1 METPHKLRVANEE
14 ETPEKPENST
24 EKYRKKIEPWLTAVF
39 QSEHFN
45 LLLGSGFP
53 IAVGHAADAKATGMG
68 LFDLGEFTT
77 VINEHATASAKATE
91 RGEANCEDQV
101 RSALALIAGLKIQ
114 KDARADTLK
123 TALDFALNAFLRSLL
138 DTEAVIEAKICTND
152 EKGLE
157 ARKQLTS
164 FLLSFASR
172 AATRERLHIFTTNYD
187 RLIEYGCDML
197 GLRTIDRFVGTLSPV
212 FRSSRIEVDMHYSP
226 PGIRGEP
233 RYLEGVVKLTKL
245 HGSLDWKF
253 ENGKL
258 TREALPFGPSKEFP
272 VYKKEVSDTVMI
284 YPNPAKDVETL
295 EYPYAELFRD
305 FSAAVCRPNSA
316 LVTYGYGYGDDHINR
331 IIADMLTIPS
341 SHLVIIA
348 FSDEGGRVARFCD
361 RIGKPAQI
369 TLLIGPHFGALQNL
383 VDYYLPKP
391 AIDTI
396 TFRAAE
402 LRERRGEK
410 YEPREPAT
418 TIVPLAEEI
427 I

>member
-1 METPHKLRVANEE
+1 M
-14 ETPEKPENST
+14 
-24 EKYRKKIEPWLTAVF
+24 I
-39 QSEHFN
+39 SE
-45 LLLGSGFP
+45 
-53 IAVGHAADAKATGMG
+53 
-68 LFDLGEFTT
+68 
-77 VINEHATASAKATE
+77 
-91 RGEANCEDQV
+91 
-101 RSALALIAGLKIQ
+101 
-114 KDARADTLK
+114 
-123 TALDFALNAFLRSLL
+123 
-138 DTEAVIEAKICTND
+138 D
-152 EKGLE
+152 EKGLV
-157 ARKQLTS
+157 AKKQLTS

-187 RLIEYGCDML
+187 RLIEYGCDIL

-245 HGSLDWKF
+245 HGSLDWQF
-253 ENGKL
+253 HNGRL
-258 TREALPFGPSKEFP
+258 SREPLPFGPATDFP
-272 VYKKEVSDTVMI
+272 AYKKEVSDTVMI

-331 IIADMLTIPS
+331 TIADMLTIPS

-348 FSDEGGRVARFCD
+348 FSDTGGRVTRFCD

-369 TLLIGPHFGALQNL
+369 TLLIGPHFGSLPNL

-402 LRERRGEK
+402 LRERRGER
-410 YEPREPAT
+410 YEQKPTPPAAT
-418 TIVPLAEEI
+418 PTIVVDEL
-427 I
+427 

>member
-1 METPHKLRVANEE
+1 MATNHLLRVGTEE
-14 ETPEKPENST
+14 ETPEKPEANP
-24 EKYRKKIEPWLTAVF
+24 EGYRKKIEPWLTAVF

-45 LLLGSGFP
+45 LLLGSGFTS
-53 IAVGHAADAKATGMG
+53 AVGFAASAQATGMG
-68 LFDLGEFTT
+68 LFDLGDLTPT
-77 VINEHATASAKATE
+77 INEHAAASALKAG
-91 RGEANCEDQV
+91 RGEPNCEDQM
-101 RSALALIAGLKIQ
+101 RSALALIAGLRIQ
-114 KDARADTLK
+114 KDARADSLKDALDTALK
-123 TALDFALNAFLRSLL
+123 TFLMSLL
-138 DTEAVIEAKICTND
+138 VTEAAIAAKLDGED
-152 EKGLE
+152 EQGLM
-157 ARKQLTS
+157 AKKQLTS

-187 RLIEYGCDML
+187 RLIEFGCDIL
-197 GLRTIDRFVGTLSPV
+197 GLRTIDRFVGTLAPV
-212 FRSSRIEVDMHYSP
+212 FRSSRIEVDMHYNP

-245 HGSLDWKF
+245 HGSLDWQF
-253 ENGKL
+253 NNGRL
-258 TREALPFGPSKEFP
+258 TREPLPFGPSSDFP
-272 VYKKEVSDTVMI
+272 AYKKEVSDTVMI

-331 IIADMLTIPS
+331 TIADMLTIPS

-348 FSDEGGRVARFCD
+348 HEDVGGRVKRFCN
-361 RIGKPAQI
+361 RVGKPAQI
-369 TLLIGPHFGALQNL
+369 TLLIGPHFGALPNL

-402 LRERRGEK
+402 LRERRGERFQPPSPVSNPNAAD
-410 YEPREPAT
+410 ES
-418 TIVPLAEEI
+418 LL
-427 I
+427 